1 MRLSF
6 WNWDDAVRGE
16 EAVEAYEHAIEQ
28 WGEDAQLNK
37 AAEEA
42 SELSGAI
49 NRLLNPV
56 SDRDE
61 GVIEEIIDA
70 RLSLEIITTLY
81 DDEEL
86 SHRMAEQVAD
96 FRRRVEKDSPD
107 GFRLDADGRGGAE

>member
-6 WNWDDAVRGE
+6 WNWDDAVRAE
-16 EAVEAYEHAIEQ
+16 EAVEAYEQAVEQ

-56 SDRDE
+56 SERDE
-61 GVIEEIIDA
+61 GVAEEIIDA
-70 RLSLEIITTLY
+70 RLSLEIIATLY

-86 SHRMAEQVAD
+86 SHRMEEQVAD
-96 FRRRVEKDSPD
+96 FRRRVEKDAPD
-107 GFRLDADGRGGAE
+107 GFSIDAEPGGVGE